1 MHKKNVSILIVIRHP
16 VGGIRTFLRYV
27 YRLFDPEKYKI
38 TIIAPDLKEMRTLL
52 DDLFGHDVSFYSVSQ
67 NPSFGEFLK
76 AILRTIRLRN
86 IDFIHSQGLTAGML
100 CILPARLLGVPHIM
114 TAHDIFNKKQF
125 NGIKGTAIK
134 ALLSCGL
141 PFINKIHCVSN
152 DVKQNYV
159 QYIPTMKLMLNK
171 LHVIMNGVE
180 SERFQGSESVDLRNK
195 LNLPPDSFL
204 IGFLGRFMSQKGF
217 LYLMEAMALLV
228 QIKDL
233 PLTPIVITFGEGG
246 FIREEKSQIKKMGLE
261 RYVYFLPFVDNVAP
275 VIKGLDVVAMPSL
288 WEACALLPMEVMISG
303 TPLITTDCI
312 GIRETIMDT
321 PAIIVPPAN
330 SQKLYEALFDEIIS
344 SSKEKFYS
352 FSHVS
357 AKRFDVR
364 DAAHKIKKLFKEI
377 R

>member
-1 MHKKNVSILIVIRHP
+1 MHKENLSILIVIRHP
-16 VGGIRTFLRYV
+16 VGGIRTFIRYV

-38 TIIAPDLKEMRTLL
+38 TIIAPDLEEMRTLL
-52 DDLFGHDVSFYSVSQ
+52 DDLFGYDVTFYSVSQ
-67 NPSFGEFLK
+67 SPSLGEFLK
-76 AILRTIRLRN
+76 AILRTIRLRKV
-86 IDFIHSQGLTAGML
+86 DLIHSQGLTAGVL
-100 CILPARLLGVPHIM
+100 CILPARLLGVTHIM
-114 TAHDIFNKKQF
+114 TAHDTFNKRQF
-125 NGIKGTAIK
+125 KGIKGAAIK
-134 ALLSCGL
+134 VLLSCGL

-159 QYIPTMKLMLNK
+159 QYIPTMKLIPNR

-180 SERFQGSESVDLRNK
+180 SERFLGSESVDLRNQ
-195 LNLPPDSFL
+195 LDLPPESFL

-217 LYLMEAMALLV
+217 RYLMEAMALLV
-228 QIKDL
+228 QRKDL
-233 PLTPIVITFGEGG
+233 SRTPIVITFGEGG
-246 FIREEKSQIKKMGLE
+246 FIREEKRQIKNMGLE
-261 RYVYFLPFVDNVAP
+261 RHVHFLPFIDNVAP

-330 SQKLYEALFDEIIS
+330 SQKLYEALAMEIGHG
-344 SSKEKFYS
+344 SKARFKE
-352 FSHVS
+352 FSHVA

-364 DAAHKIKKLFKEI
+364 DAAHKIQQLFEEM